1 MSGKESFGIHDA
13 AYRVGRAELLEWVN
27 SILELNYTKVEQCG
41 NGAAYCQL
49 FDAIY
54 PGEVPVKRLLFEAK
68 QEHDCVKNYKL
79 LQVIFQK
86 KNIAKNIEVEKL
98 LKG

>member
-1 MSGKESFGIHDA
+1 MYISLYVFLYVYICMLKRSVARIF
-13 AYRVGRAELLEWVN
+13 
-27 SILELNYTKVEQCG
+27 Q
-41 NGAAYCQL
+41 
-49 FDAIY
+49 
-54 PGEVPVKRLLFEAK
+54 VKRLLFEAK

-98 LKG
+98 LKGKPLDNLEFLQVLYIHKCL